1 MENENFPKSGGDAL
15 EIGDEDFDDSE
26 DADDMPA
33 ASSDAM
39 RQPMKANIA
48 ASAQATAGKPA
59 EVKG

>member
-1 MENENFPKSGGDAL
+1 MEDNDDFPKQGGEAL
-15 EIGDEDFDDSE
+15 EIGDEFDSE
-26 DADDMPA
+26 EEADEMP
-33 ASSDAM
+33 SSANDAM